1 MIEKSR
7 LNDRKEMHRANSDG
21 GLNAHRNVRFGCKPR
36 FALGWTEFWPNP
48 NEKRGQRAKTGQ
60 TRGAEELIKPPYGQ
74 MVRSD

>member
-48 NEKRGQRAKTGQ
+48 NEKQGQRAQNRPNKKR
-60 TRGAEELIKPPYGQ
+60 RGAHKTAVWANGQ
-74 MVRSD
+74 V